1 MLVVKT
7 VLVAV
12 DFSDTSA
19 DAVRYAEELS
29 RLFNARVHLL
39 HVVPDPLRQPWAVEA
54 PGLDYPALSQQWREE
69 ALAGLR
75 GLRQQAGLDEAGTT
89 LAVGTGAAHTAI
101 IEYAREQAVDLIVM
115 GTHGHGPVV
124 HLLLG
129 SVAERVVR
137 SATCPVLVVPHRTVR
152 ALHSEPVVSEGR
164 VLQEPA
170 APAAR

>member
-1 MLVVKT
+1 MLVLKT

-19 DAVRYAEELS
+19 DAVRYAQELS
-29 RLFNARVHLL
+29 RLFDARVHLL

-54 PGLDYPALSQQWREE
+54 PGLDYPALSQQWHAEAEE
-69 ALAGLR
+69 GLQAIR
-75 GLRQQAGLDEAGTT
+75 SEAGLDATRT
-89 LAVGTGAAHTAI
+89 VVAVATGMAHTAI
-101 IEYAREQAVDLIVM
+101 IEYAREHAVDLIVM

-137 SATCPVLVVPHRTVR
+137 QATCPVLVVPHRTVR
-152 ALHSEPVVSEGR
+152 ARHKETVAV
-164 VLQEPA
+164 QAQPA
-170 APAAR
+170 TATP